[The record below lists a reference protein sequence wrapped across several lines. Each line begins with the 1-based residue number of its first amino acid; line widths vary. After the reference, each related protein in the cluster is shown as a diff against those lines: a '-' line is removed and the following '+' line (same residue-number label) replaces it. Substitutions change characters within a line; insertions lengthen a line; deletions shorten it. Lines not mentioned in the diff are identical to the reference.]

1 MRIIKSWLAS
11 GRVRAAK
18 KRLADNPSAKRYAE
32 LAQEHALL
40 QDLDRALKVVEEGL
54 VAFAGDAELRRMS
67 GMYRQLTFEDRT
79 RALAREIETAPR
91 PALWREM
98 CEMLLEAG
106 RLVRAEESAAEWY
119 QNTQDGEAQYY
130 RARARAERFF
140 ADRRRDDGRLAYELA
155 DTAEKLMDG
164 DPRPLDLRAQIAARA
179 GAWGEAR
186 RDLARLLEINPGDQ
200 ALEAR
205 FRMAVAM
212 FDGPKTVDQAFR
224 EVERSGRLADEPR
237 DQSPKAAVVSTS
249 EPEEDA
255 HNAPARARPLLQ
267 HLARIPGIQAAFYLL
282 GSTALVLGPKGP
294 TAERTARTVR
304 EILGVS
310 RSAARR
316 LGLGHAAEVRIE
328 GDHGTLLLLPGE
340 LGSGALWIGGEVTRR
355 HEEAVRE
362 LAAAAGATEGTK

>member
-1 MRIIKSWLAS
+1 MRIFQGWLAG

-18 KRLADNPSAKRYAE
+18 KRLAENPTARRYAE

-40 QDLDRALKVVEEGL
+40 KDLDRALKVVEEGIT
-54 VAFAGDAELRRMS
+54 AFPADADLRRMS
-67 GMYRQLTFEDRT
+67 GMFRQLGLEDRT
-79 RALAREIETAPR
+79 RALARELETAPR

-106 RLVRAEESAAEWY
+106 RLARAEDAAAQWF
-119 QNTQDGEAQYY
+119 QNTQEGEAQYY

-155 DTAEKLMDG
+155 DAAEKLMEG
-164 DPRPLDLRAQIAARA
+164 DPRALDLRAQIAARA

-186 RDLARLLEINPGDQ
+186 RDLSRLLEINPGDQ

-212 FDGPKTVDQAFR
+212 FDGPKTIDQAFR

-237 DQSPKAAVVSTS
+237 DRDPKAPVVDSAES
-249 EPEEDA
+249 EAPVV
-255 HNAPARARPLLQ
+255 APARARPLLQ
-267 HLARIPGIQAAFYLL
+267 QIARIPGIQAAFYLR
-282 GSTALVLGPKGP
+282 GATALVQGPKGP

-304 EILGVS
+304 EILTVS

-316 LGLGHAAEVRIE
+316 LGLGHAAEIRIE
-328 GDHGTLLLLPGE
+328 GDHGTLLMLPGE

-355 HEEAVRE
+355 HEEAVRD
-362 LAAAAGATEGTK
+362 LSIAASSDEVAA